1 MPTLSLSI
9 GSNIEPTI
17 NIRKVLHLL
26 AQEFGSISL
35 SKVYESEAVGFD
47 GDNFMNLV
55 VIAEV
60 EKPLL
65 EISQRLKLIEDQLG
79 RDRQQPKFSG
89 RSMDIDILTYGDES
103 GVECGL
109 SLPRAEITGNAFVL
123 LPLAEMLPDKL
134 HKQSGQTY
142 AELWR
147 GFDKSSQKIWAVDF
161 QWPTAT
167 ADTSS

>member
-9 GSNIEPTI
+9 GSNIEPVTH
-17 NIRKVLHLL
+17 IRQVLNLL

-60 EKPLL
+60 ETSLQ
-65 EISQRLKLIEDQLG
+65 EISLRLKNIEDQLG

-89 RSMDIDILTYGDES
+89 RTMDIDILTYGDES

-109 SLPRAEITGNAFVL
+109 SLPREEITRNAFAL
-123 LPLAEMLPDKL
+123 LPLAEMLPDIV
-134 HKQSGQTY
+134 HQQSGKTY
-142 AELWR
+142 AELWQ
-147 GFDKSSQKIWAVDF
+147 GFDKSSQKLWPIDF
-161 QWPTAT
+161 QWPIETETAP
-167 ADTSS
+167 

>member
-1 MPTLSLSI
+1 VPTLSLSI

-109 SLPRAEITGNAFVL
+109 SLPRAEITRNAFVL
-123 LPLAEMLPDKL
+123 LPLAEMLPDEL

-161 QWPTAT
+161 QWPTT
-167 ADTSS
+167 EDTSS